1 MLVESTTIFFH
12 RNLRLVH
19 STTHRQ
25 NPFNTKCQGIKNC
38 GVLYMIY
45 YGYVGD
51 AVRVYGNVNN
61 IKVLRRKQVQY
72 FIQLFLMLMQSSL
85 LLNADSTTTL
95 FSLRTR
101 QLKAEPLNNMLR
113 NVFWSPGSSK
123 WDAFFHSTTLFV
135 VTMNCPSQVMILLKT
150 EHKFL
155 NLQLV
160 KCIIVMYCVNSRD
173 YASQLRITGLKCWV
187 EHMAAFEPVIYL
199 FPGSLP
205 LLVHFIWRR
214 RNRGTQRRFPPKCIE
229 NTF

>member
-1 MLVESTTIFFH
+1 
-12 RNLRLVH
+12 
-19 STTHRQ
+19 
-25 NPFNTKCQGIKNC
+25 
-38 GVLYMIY
+38 
-45 YGYVGD
+45 
-51 AVRVYGNVNN
+51 
-61 IKVLRRKQVQY
+61 
-72 FIQLFLMLMQSSL
+72 MQSSL
-85 LLNADSTTTL
+85 LLNVDSTTTL

-135 VTMNCPSQVMILLKT
+135 VTMNCPSQIMILLKT

-160 KCIIVMYCVNSRD
+160 KCIIVMYCVTSRD
-173 YASQLRITGLKCWV
+173 YASQLHITGLKCWV
-187 EHMAAFEPVIYL
+187 EHMAAFESVIYL

-214 RNRGTQRRFPPKCIE
+214 GNRVPSDGFHLNTLKALFSLPRVLLDLKECILRCAIK
-229 NTF
+229 FVSVRSS

>member
-1 MLVESTTIFFH
+1 
-12 RNLRLVH
+12 
-19 STTHRQ
+19 
-25 NPFNTKCQGIKNC
+25 
-38 GVLYMIY
+38 
-45 YGYVGD
+45 
-51 AVRVYGNVNN
+51 
-61 IKVLRRKQVQY
+61 
-72 FIQLFLMLMQSSL
+72 MLMQSSL
-85 LLNADSTTTL
+85 LLNVDSTTTL

-101 QLKAEPLNNMLR
+101 QLKAEPLDNMLR

-135 VTMNCPSQVMILLKT
+135 VTMNCPSQIMILLKT

-160 KCIIVMYCVNSRD
+160 KCIIVMYCVTSRD
-173 YASQLRITGLKCWV
+173 YASQLHITGLKCWV
-187 EHMAAFEPVIYL
+187 EHMAAFESVIYL